1 MLFWSIPLGSWDVS
15 TIMAPLSANDKLNH
29 PVTYAVEGSTQGPAA
44 RVFIFTPSP
53 VGMVDRPSV
62 DMLEASSN
70 KLITIVMKDQ
80 TGGETFVSMARSRV
94 FGVYAKHQA
103 QGGQSCSHL
112 LPP

>member
-15 TIMAPLSANDKLNH
+15 TIMAPLSANNKLDH
-29 PVTYAVEGSTQGPAA
+29 PMTYAVEGGTQGPAA

-53 VGMVDRPSV
+53 VGVMDRPSV
-62 DMLEASSN
+62 GMLEASNN
-70 KLITIVMKDQ
+70 KLITIIMKDQ
-80 TGGETFVSMARSRV
+80 TDGETFVSMTRLRV

-103 QGGQSCSHL
+103 QGCQSYSHL